1 MPQVRHEAGREE
13 VKFSGRCKGPE
24 ETVTSTEECM
34 LFEEHDEVE
43 VKAEEH
49 AHCPETGCGD

>member
-1 MPQVRHEAGREE
+1 M
-13 VKFSGRCKGPE
+13 KFSGRCKGPE